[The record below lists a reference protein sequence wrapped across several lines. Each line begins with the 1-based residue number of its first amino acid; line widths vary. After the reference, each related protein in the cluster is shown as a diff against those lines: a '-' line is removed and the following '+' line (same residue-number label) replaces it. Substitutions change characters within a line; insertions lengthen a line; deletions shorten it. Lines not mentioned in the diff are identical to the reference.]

1 MQKDESRDGN
11 TRNNQAG
18 TIQPPIDALQN
29 VFRHELNVAFSR
41 D

>member
-18 TIQPPIDALQN
+18 TIQPPIEA
-29 VFRHELNVAFSR
+29 FRMSSGMS
-41 D
+41 